1 MRLPR
6 LIKELEDFRLRNNR
20 GMGNGWLGGVKRDFQ
35 MLIRYRNTVS
45 LNPESCEFDEKIAR
59 WLKIKNLKIKGL
71 EFFASLSS
79 KRI

>member
-20 GMGNGWLGGVKRDFQ
+20 GMGNGWLDGVKRDFQ

-45 LNPESCEFDEKIAR
+45 LNPESCEFDEKIPR
-59 WLKIKNLKIKGL
+59 WLKIKNVKIKRL
-71 EFFASLSS
+71 RSFASLPS
-79 KRI
+79 KLK